1 MRWFEIVAQMS
12 EKSKSYVIVTVLE
25 VRGSSPREEGA
36 KMIVTE
42 DQSYLSIGG
51 GNLEYQAIAL
61 SRELILEAGL
71 VSKIED
77 FPLGPKV
84 GQCCGGKVRLLFESF
99 PAETIRISIFGA
111 GHVGKALI
119 GIVSQLPYRI
129 RWIDSREHEFP
140 NAIPSNVEKVVSG
153 RPHLDIRSSSMADYF
168 VVMSHSHKI
177 DFEIVQAVLKM
188 GNYRYLGLIGSE
200 SKKKRFE
207 SRLIKRGV
215 PDDQISRLSCP
226 MGIGQITGKSPIE
239 VAVSVA
245 SELISD
251 INDLESDPVKFDT
264 KAEVKE
270 LETTKGLIGSTRINV
285 EMEEYR
291 FE

>member
-12 EKSKSYVIVTVLE
+12 EKSKAYVIVTVLE

-140 NAIPSNVEKVVSG
+140 KAIPSNVEKVVSG

-177 DFEIVQAVLKM
+177 DFEIVQAILKM

-264 KAEVKE
+264 KAEAKE

>member
-12 EKSKSYVIVTVLE
+12 EKSKAYVIVTVLE

-129 RWIDSREHEFP
+129 RWIDNREHEFP
-140 NAIPSNVEKVVSG
+140 KAIPSNVEKVVSG

-264 KAEVKE
+264 KAEAKE

>member
-12 EKSKSYVIVTVLE
+12 EKSKGYVIVTVLE

-140 NAIPSNVEKVVSG
+140 KAIPSNVEKVVSG
-153 RPHLDIRSSSMADYF
+153 RPHLDIRSSSMADYL

-264 KAEVKE
+264 KAEAKE

>member
-1 MRWFEIVAQMS
+1 MRWFEIVARMS
-12 EKSKSYVIVTVLE
+12 EKSKAYVIVTVLE

-140 NAIPSNVEKVVSG
+140 KAIPSNVEKVVSG

-264 KAEVKE
+264 KAEAKE

>member
-1 MRWFEIVAQMS
+1 MRWFEIVGQMS
-12 EKSKSYVIVTVLE
+12 EKSTAYVIVTVLE

-140 NAIPSNVEKVVSG
+140 KAIPSNVEKVVSG

-264 KAEVKE
+264 KAEAKE

>member
-12 EKSKSYVIVTVLE
+12 EKSKAYVIVTVLE

-140 NAIPSNVEKVVSG
+140 KAIPSNVEKVVSG

-264 KAEVKE
+264 KAEAKE

>member
-12 EKSKSYVIVTVLE
+12 EKSKGYVIVTVLE

-71 VSKIED
+71 VNKIED

-251 INDLESDPVKFDT
+251 INDLESDPVKFDR
-264 KAEVKE
+264 KAEAKE
-270 LETTKGLIGSTRINV
+270 LETTKGLIGSTRTNV

>member
-12 EKSKSYVIVTVLE
+12 EKSKGYVIVTVLE

-140 NAIPSNVEKVVSG
+140 KAIPSNVEKVVSG

-264 KAEVKE
+264 KAEAKK

>member
-12 EKSKSYVIVTVLE
+12 EKSKGYVIVTVLE

-140 NAIPSNVEKVVSG
+140 KAIPSNVEKVVSG

-264 KAEVKE
+264 NAEAKE

>member
-1 MRWFEIVAQMS
+1 MS
-12 EKSKSYVIVTVLE
+12 EKSKAYVIVTVLE

-140 NAIPSNVEKVVSG
+140 KAIPSNVEKVVSG

-264 KAEVKE
+264 KAEAKE

>member
-1 MRWFEIVAQMS
+1 M
-12 EKSKSYVIVTVLE
+12 
-25 VRGSSPREEGA
+25 
-36 KMIVTE
+36 
-42 DQSYLSIGG
+42 
-51 GNLEYQAIAL
+51 
-61 SRELILEAGL
+61 
-71 VSKIED
+71 
-77 FPLGPKV
+77 
-84 GQCCGGKVRLLFESF
+84 
-99 PAETIRISIFGA
+99 
-111 GHVGKALI
+111 
-119 GIVSQLPYRI
+119 
-129 RWIDSREHEFP
+129 
-140 NAIPSNVEKVVSG
+140 
-153 RPHLDIRSSSMADYF
+153 
-168 VVMSHSHKI
+168 
-177 DFEIVQAVLKM
+177 KM
-188 GNYRYLGLIGSE
+188 GHYRYLGLIGSE

>member
-12 EKSKSYVIVTVLE
+12 EKSKGYVIVTVLE

-140 NAIPSNVEKVVSG
+140 KAIPSNVEKVVSG

-264 KAEVKE
+264 KAEAKE

>member
-12 EKSKSYVIVTVLE
+12 EKSKAYVIVTVLE

-61 SRELILEAGL
+61 SRELILEGGL
-71 VSKIED
+71 VSRIED
-77 FPLGPKV
+77 FPLGPKL

-99 PAETIRISIFGA
+99 PAEAVRISIFGA
-111 GHVGKALI
+111 GHVGKALV
-119 GIVSQLPYRI
+119 GILSQLPYRI
-129 RWIDSREHEFP
+129 RWIDNREHEFP
-140 NAIPSNVEKVVSG
+140 RETPGNVEKVVSG
-153 RPHLDIRSSSMADYF
+153 RPHLDIRSSSMSEYF
-168 VVMSHSHKI
+168 IVMSHSHKI

-264 KAEVKE
+264 KAEAKG
-270 LETTKGLIGSTRINV
+270 LETSKGLIGSTRINV

>member
-84 GQCCGGKVRLLFESF
+84 GQCCGGKVKLLFESF
-99 PAETIRISIFGA
+99 PAETIKISIFGA

-140 NAIPSNVEKVVSG
+140 KAIPSNVEKVVSG

-264 KAEVKE
+264 KAEAKE

>member
-140 NAIPSNVEKVVSG
+140 KAIPSNVEKVVSG

-264 KAEVKE
+264 KAEAKE

>member
-12 EKSKSYVIVTVLE
+12 EKSKAYVIVTVLE

-140 NAIPSNVEKVVSG
+140 KAIPSNVEKVVSG

>member
-12 EKSKSYVIVTVLE
+12 EKSKGYVIVTVLE

-71 VSKIED
+71 ISKIED

-140 NAIPSNVEKVVSG
+140 KAIPSNVEKVVSG

-200 SKKKRFE
+200 SKKN
-207 SRLIKRGV
+207 
-215 PDDQISRLSCP
+215 
-226 MGIGQITGKSPIE
+226 
-239 VAVSVA
+239 VSNH
-245 SELISD
+245 D
-251 INDLESDPVKFDT
+251 
-264 KAEVKE
+264 
-270 LETTKGLIGSTRINV
+270 
-285 EMEEYR
+285 
-291 FE
+291 